1 MNGVER
7 KKEILRILSQKES
20 VDVDELTRIFGVS
33 KVTVRSDLDSLEAK
47 GLLIRTHGGALSA
60 ENQKLIRIFT
70 DTMTEE
76 AEEKERIARTAS
88 SLVHDGD
95 TVIIDTGSTTVHITK
110 YLKGK
115 NITAVTSSLLAMNAL
130 MNDETVELI
139 MLPGMLR
146 RYSMG
151 AIGPLTKSTLHEIH
165 ADILFLGASAIS
177 EDGVWSSNLVEAD
190 TKRSMIKAAD
200 TVCLL
205 ADSKKLRMKGLG
217 RISPWSEIDVFVT
230 DSIPDDFRQ
239 MLEKTGV
246 KVMLAPEE

>member
-95 TVIIDTGSTTVHITK
+95 TVIIDTGSTTVHIAK
-110 YLKGK
+110 YLRGK
-115 NITAVTSSLLAMNAL
+115 NITAVTSSLEYNSGHKLSSG
-130 MNDETVELI
+130 DEC
-139 MLPGMLR
+139 
-146 RYSMG
+146 
-151 AIGPLTKSTLHEIH
+151 
-165 ADILFLGASAIS
+165 AD
-177 EDGVWSSNLVEAD
+177 E
-190 TKRSMIKAAD
+190 
-200 TVCLL
+200 
-205 ADSKKLRMKGLG
+205 
-217 RISPWSEIDVFVT
+217 
-230 DSIPDDFRQ
+230 
-239 MLEKTGV
+239 
-246 KVMLAPEE
+246 